1 MHTFRTLIPAFTS
14 FCAWRFLNSVTV
26 AIGFNPAFSANVYGI
41 TSSASAN
48 ARIQYWWT
56 PDKLWAYSAKRTANS
71 ISGAAPPAI
80 NALELESHFFCY
92 LLIRLQT
99 VL

>member
-1 MHTFRTLIPAFTS
+1 VS
-14 FCAWRFLNSVTV
+14 FWAWRFLNSVTV

-41 TSSASAN
+41 TSNASAN
-48 ARIQYWWT
+48 ARIQYWST

-80 NALELESHFFCY
+80 NAVD
-92 LLIRLQT
+92 I
-99 VL
+99 